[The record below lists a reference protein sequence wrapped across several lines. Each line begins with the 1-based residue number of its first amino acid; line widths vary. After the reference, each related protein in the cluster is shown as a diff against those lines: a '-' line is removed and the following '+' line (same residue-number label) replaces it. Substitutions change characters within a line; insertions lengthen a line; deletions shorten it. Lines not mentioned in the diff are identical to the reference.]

1 MAIAR
6 LSMKVGKAGKA
17 APHAAYIARAG
28 QYAERLER
36 GEKLEATEAGGMP
49 AWAQSTP
56 LAFWQAADA
65 YERKGGT
72 TYREM
77 EIALPREL
85 LPEQR
90 AALVREFVRQEIGER
105 HAYQWAIHTP
115 RAVDGGEQP
124 HLHLMFSE
132 RQRDGIERDPEQY
145 FKRYNAKNPER
156 GGARKGY
163 GPSAGQ
169 TLTRAER
176 TAELKEL
183 RGRWQAMCNTHL
195 AQAGFEQRI
204 DMRSHAEQGIDR
216 EPERKQLPSQWRGAG
231 RATVIEFRQ
240 ARAELAKASA
250 ELARAVPDARAEVID
265 LQAERE
271 RRRAVVQVEDR
282 TPEAAPDPLERW
294 REAVAQA
301 ERGGDKVE
309 LVLRRAELAA
319 AAALVAQDKPPTHHL
334 DKIREAGKAAALAYL
349 RGDSAPAE
357 PRRGPESG
365 DRQAGGATGRVTPE
379 RPAVDAVAAFRA
391 ELEREQQRRD
401 AERQAE
407 REWQAEIERRAKLAA
422 APEQRERQRLERMSS
437 RELAAEIAKL
447 RPPPV
452 RDLVERDPAVI
463 EADQQRRDLME
474 QHQDA
479 CTREAMARHE
489 AEQWRQAHPLRAKA
503 HDSGLFRSA
512 YLDERAKIEAEARQE
527 WLTVAPRIED
537 AALRGRQARSDAEV
551 RITVEQMPIR
561 AKVAELEALQKE
573 KARQEREAE
582 AKRLAQKRIE
592 REREAVPKD
601 FKLMAQ
607 KREMKASGWSDRGE
621 RWKAAPEPLKKLID
635 GYNAAP
641 KEMRPAILDR
651 ILSDGQRR
659 EHVRELLA
667 EQRQQYRANDRGMSL

>member
-1 MAIAR
+1 MAIGR

-17 APHAAYIARAG
+17 GPHAAYIAREG
-28 QYAERLER
+28 QYANRLER
-36 GEKLEATEAGGMP
+36 GEKLEATEAGNMP
-49 AWAQSTP
+49 AWAQSNP

-65 YERKGGT
+65 YERKNGT

-85 LPEQR
+85 DAEQR
-90 AALVREFVRQEIGER
+90 AALVREFVRQEIGAR

-115 RAVDGGEQP
+115 TAADGQEQP
-124 HLHLMFSE
+124 HVHLMFSE

-145 FKRYNAKNPER
+145 FKRYNAKAPEK

-169 TLTRAER
+169 TLTKAER
-176 TAELKEL
+176 AAELKEL
-183 RGRWQAMCNTHL
+183 RGRWEAMCNAHL
-195 AQAGFEQRI
+195 ERAGVEQRI
-204 DMRSHAEQGIDR
+204 DMRSHAERGTGL
-216 EPERKQLPSQWRGAG
+216 EPERKQLPSQWRGQG
-231 RATVIEFRQ
+231 RANVIEFRQ
-240 ARAELAKASA
+240 ARAELAEARQ
-250 ELARAVPDARAEVID
+250 ELARAVPDARAEVIH
-265 LQAERE
+265 LEAERQRREQAQREACERAERE
-271 RRRAVVQVEDR
+271 K
-282 TPEAAPDPLERW
+282 
-294 REAVAQA
+294 AQ
-301 ERGGDKVE
+301 
-309 LVLRRAELAA
+309 
-319 AAALVAQDKPPTHHL
+319 Q
-334 DKIREAGKAAALAYL
+334 
-349 RGDSAPAE
+349 
-357 PRRGPESG
+357 
-365 DRQAGGATGRVTPE
+365 
-379 RPAVDAVAAFRA
+379 
-391 ELEREQQRRD
+391 
-401 AERQAE
+401 
-407 REWQAEIERRAKLAA
+407 
-422 APEQRERQRLERMSS
+422 ERQRLERMSS

-463 EADQQRRDLME
+463 EADQQRRALEE
-474 QHQDA
+474 QHHDA

-551 RITVEQMPIR
+551 RITVEQTPIR

-592 REREAVPKD
+592 AEREAVPKD

-607 KREMKASGWSDRGE
+607 KRELRVGGWGDRGE
-621 RWKAAPEPLKKLID
+621 QWQAAPEGLKKLID

-651 ILSDGQRR
+651 ILNDGQRR

-667 EQRQQYRANDRGMSL
+667 EQRQQYRANDRGMSR